1 MGEDAWPWDHE
12 VVAPE
17 RGLPAGFLT
26 FVLTDIERSTPLL
39 RTLGDDYPVV
49 LARHRA
55 LLASAWTAHDGVQVH
70 TVGDDAMAAFSD
82 AAHAVRACVAAQAAL
97 RQASWA
103 AAVGLRVRMG
113 VHCGLAAPSK
123 GDYTALAIHQAVR
136 VRATAH
142 GGQVVVSRD
151 VVEAAGH
158 LDDVDFTRLGRFR
171 LRDFDDPVDLFQAQD
186 RTVRE
191 RFPALLAVPADGH
204 NLVRRS
210 SSFIGRDPALGALD
224 DAVGAGRATTVVG
237 LGGVGKTRLVS
248 EWGLR
253 AAGRWPDGIWFT
265 DLSQTDEMGVV
276 AAVADA
282 IGAGR
287 TGTEDPW
294 RSVLAR
300 LAPMRGVLILDNC
313 EHVQCGAVRLIE
325 AVLDAC
331 PELAVLATSRFPLA
345 LADEV
350 LVRVAPL
357 DTRGGMTSTAGRLFV
372 DRAVM
377 AGAELAADPE
387 TDAVVAAICEYASGV
402 PLAIE
407 LAAAR
412 ANVLHPTE
420 ILAGLQRG
428 DDLVRLAPGGSEHHR
443 SLQASLDW
451 TYGLLPTGVKATYRR
466 LAVFAGSFDLEGA
479 GVALD
484 GGDGGAT
491 RSDPLHIV
499 SDLVDAGLLTA
510 DLAAGGT
517 RYRYLPPI
525 RQDALRRLM
534 QTGDGVAVQRKL
546 AAWYAESF
554 GPPTAMSQS
563 HVSRFR
569 AEFDN
574 VRGLVSDLAGVD
586 VEQAQA
592 LAVCVVR
599 FHKAV
604 GDTAASI
611 ADATTF
617 LTELP
622 TPTPERVGLLCRLS
636 SAQVDAADV
645 AGARATAGEAAVMA
659 KAVGAPA
666 WSSVCVDFALG
677 SAACAAGEERSAAR
691 IARRALARDLRSQER
706 AEMLYL
712 LALATSDHDMPA
724 ALVAL
729 EEAVG
734 LEQQHGDDW
743 SVAMTTL
750 FLATLA
756 YRAGQV
762 TPAVH
767 HLRTVLG
774 LGLRLGNRALL
785 AAALQNVAYVIADDQ
800 PETAVRLFECGA
812 REFATGG
819 SRWLT
824 DEATIYDALPEV
836 VAGLGVTAAEDAR
849 SAGAALQLQAAIEQA
864 EAALDARV
872 R

>member
-1 MGEDAWPWDHE
+1 
-12 VVAPE
+12 VAPE
-17 RGLPAGFLT
+17 RGLPTGFLT
-26 FVLTDIERSTPLL
+26 FVLTDIEGSTPLL
-39 RTLGDDYPVV
+39 RTLGPDYPVV

-70 TVGDDAMAAFSD
+70 AVGDDAVAAFSD
-82 AAHAVRACVAAQAAL
+82 AGHAVRACVAAQAAL
-97 RQASWA
+97 AHASWA
-103 AAVGLRVRMG
+103 TAVGLRVRMG
-113 VHCGLAAPSK
+113 VHSGLAAPSK
-123 GDYTALAIHQAVR
+123 GDYAALAIHQAVR

-142 GGQVVVSRD
+142 GGQVVVSGD
-151 VVEAAGH
+151 VVEAAGR

-171 LRDFDDPVDLFQAQD
+171 LRDFDEAVELFQAQD
-186 RTVRE
+186 PKLHE
-191 RFPALLAVPADGH
+191 RFPALRAVPADGH

-210 SSFIGRDPALGALD
+210 STFVGRDQALRALD
-224 DAVGAGRATTVVG
+224 AAVGAGRATTVVG
-237 LGGVGKTRLVS
+237 LGGVGKTRLVT

-253 AAGRWPDGIWFT
+253 AARRWPDGIWFT
-265 DLSQTDEMGVV
+265 DLSQTGEMGVV
-276 AAVADA
+276 AAVGDA
-282 IGAGR
+282 IGAG
-287 TGTEDPW
+287 GSGAGDPW
-294 RSVLAR
+294 RRVMDR
-300 LAPMRGVLILDNC
+300 LAPMRAVLILDNC
-313 EHVQCGAVRLIE
+313 EHVQCGAVRFIE
-325 AVLDAC
+325 AALGAC
-331 PELAVLATSRFPLA
+331 PALAVLATSRFPLR

-350 LVRVAPL
+350 LVRVTPL
-357 DTRGGMTSTAGRLFV
+357 DTRGGVSSTAGRLFV

-377 AGAELAADPE
+377 AGAELADDPE
-387 TDAVVAAICEYASGV
+387 TDALIASICEYASGV

-412 ANVLHPTE
+412 ADVLHPSE

-428 DDLVRLAPGGSEHHR
+428 DHLVRLGSGGSDHHR

-451 TYGLLPTGVKATYRR
+451 TYGLLHPDVQVTYRR

-479 GVALD
+479 GVVLD
-484 GGDGGAT
+484 GADST
-491 RSDPLHIV
+491 SDPLPRV
-499 SDLVDAGLLTA
+499 WDLVDAGLLTA

-525 RQDALRRLM
+525 RQEARHRLM
-534 QTGDGVAVQRKL
+534 QDGDGVATQRRL

-554 GPPTAMSQS
+554 GPPTAMSQG

-574 VRGLVSDLAGVD
+574 VRGLVSDLAAVD

-604 GDTAASI
+604 GATAASI

-617 LTELP
+617 LNELP
-622 TPTPERVGLLCRLS
+622 MATPERVGLLCRLS
-636 SAQVDAADV
+636 SAQLDAADV
-645 AGARATAGEAAVMA
+645 AGARATAGEAAAMA
-659 KAVGAPA
+659 RTVGLPA
-666 WSSVCVDFALG
+666 WNTVCVDVAVG
-677 SAACAAGEERSAAR
+677 SAACATGDERAAAR
-691 IARRALARDLRSQER
+691 IARRALARHLPSHER

-712 LALATSDHDMPA
+712 AALATSEDDMPA
-724 ALVAL
+724 AIVAL

-756 YRAGQV
+756 YRAGRVGQ
-762 TPAVH
+762 AVQ
-767 HLRTVLG
+767 HLRSVLG
-774 LGLRLGNRALL
+774 LGLQLGNRALL
-785 AAALQNVAYVIADDQ
+785 AAALQNIAYVIARDQ

-824 DEATIYDALPEV
+824 ADSTVYDALPEAV
-836 VAGLGVTAAEDAR
+836 VELGATSAEEAR
-849 SAGAALQLQAAIEQA
+849 TAGAALQLPEAIEQA
-864 EAALDARV
+864 DAALGSISRT
-872 R
+872 